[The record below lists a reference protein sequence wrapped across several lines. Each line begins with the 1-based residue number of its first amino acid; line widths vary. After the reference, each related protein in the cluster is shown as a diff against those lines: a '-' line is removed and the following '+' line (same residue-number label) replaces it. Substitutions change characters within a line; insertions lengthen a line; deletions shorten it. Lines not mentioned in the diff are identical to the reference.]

1 MKQKEKR
8 GTNKQEQVKQKEKRG
23 TNKQEKEKKRE
34 NRRAKEMPVKQGLN
48 YGMSKG

>member
-1 MKQKEKR
+1 MKVREIDMKKR

-34 NRRAKEMPVKQGLN
+34 NRRAKEMK
-48 YGMSKG
+48 